1 MFGGVGVAAGS
12 SDLVSQGRAAGGAL
26 MGLRFDVNLSI
37 LFTDLPLLERPAAAA
52 EAGFTAVEMWW
63 PFDGPTPSDR
73 DLRALQSAME
83 DAGVQLVALNFDAGD
98 MANGDRGMLTQ
109 TDRFLANVDV
119 AVGLAG
125 RLGCRILNA
134 LYGNTAPGSARPHNI
149 ATGSACP
156 HNAAPGS
163 AFPSS
168 THPGNA
174 APGSARTRDV
184 DAGHRRVAVANLAH
198 AAKRAAD
205 IGATVVVEALNSHE
219 NPRYPLTSSR
229 QALEVIDQVGMDNVK
244 LLADLYHLHRMGED
258 VLGLLDTQAHRIG
271 HVQVAD
277 DPGRGYPG
285 SGRMPY
291 TEIFNKLGTYEG
303 HVGLEYRHEGPGAF
317 DWRNG

>member
-1 MFGGVGVAAGS
+1 M
-12 SDLVSQGRAAGGAL
+12 
-26 MGLRFDVNLSI
+26 NLSI

-73 DLRALQSAME
+73 DLRALESAIE

-98 MANGDRGMLTQ
+98 MANGDRGVLTQ

-134 LYGNTAPGSARPHNI
+134 LYGNAAPGSAHPRTAPGSADPSST
-149 ATGSACP
+149 APGSADP
-156 HNAAPGS
+156 SSSAPGSADPSSAAPGS
-163 AFPSS
+163 AETS
-168 THPGNA
+168 G
-174 APGSARTRDV
+174 V
-184 DAGHRRVAVANLAH
+184 DAGHRRVAVANLVH

-219 NPRYPLTSSR
+219 NPHYPLTSSR

-244 LLADLYHLHRMGED
+244 FLADLYHLHRMGED
-258 VLGLLDTQAHRIG
+258 VLALLDTQAHRIG
-271 HVQVAD
+271 HVQIAD

-291 TEIFNKLGTYEG
+291 TEIFNKLGTYGG